1 MTVVA
6 ASCRMS
12 PKCTPRGTAGA
23 RLDNSVTQSKLS
35 RMDVPQ
41 ALDRIEEIHAQMAK
55 GEVFRG
61 YRPLPVAL
69 AGALGLLAGVL
80 QPRIV
85 PEGDGARFL
94 AFWLVVAL
102 LNVAVNAAVIVAGY
116 ARCGSRF
123 ARRHTRQ
130 VVGQFVPCLLA
141 GAAVSLGLPSADAEL
156 VRVLPGVWALLF
168 GLGVFASRPYLARAT
183 GWVALWF
190 VVAGT
195 ALLAFPPTTLARLG
209 LVHGV
214 VFGAGLLAAA
224 VVLHLDVPREE
235 R

>member
-1 MTVVA
+1 
-6 ASCRMS
+6 
-12 PKCTPRGTAGA
+12 
-23 RLDNSVTQSKLS
+23 
-35 RMDVPQ
+35 MDVPQ
-41 ALDRIEEIHAQMAK
+41 ALDRIEEIHAQIAK

-61 YRPLPVAL
+61 YRPVPVAF
-69 AGALGLLAGVL
+69 AGAAGLLAAWL
-80 QPRIV
+80 QPRFV

-94 AFWLVVAL
+94 AFWLAVAL
-102 LNVAVNAAVIVAGY
+102 LSAGVNAAVIAAGW
-116 ARCGSRF
+116 ARSRSRF

-141 GAAVSLGLPSADAEL
+141 GAAVSLGLPSADPAL
-156 VRVLPGVWALLF
+156 VRVLPGLWALLF

-195 ALLAFPPTTLARLG
+195 ALLAFPPGSLAALG
-209 LVHGV
+209 RAHGG
-214 VFGAGLLAAA
+214 VFGSGLLAAA
-224 VVLHLDVPREE
+224 VVLHLDLPREE